1 MSRSLF
7 SRTLLAFALTAV
19 LLVPGASA
27 ARHRTAPIALRA
39 PEGVLAPLWSFLGR
53 LWAKEGCGLDPSG
66 RCATS
71 PVTTD
76 VGCGLDPSGAC
87 KPASTPESLDV
98 GCGLDPS
105 GQCNGG

>member
-19 LLVPGASA
+19 L
-27 ARHRTAPIALRA
+27 
-39 PEGVLAPLWSFLGR
+39 LAPLWSFLGR

>member
-7 SRTLLAFALTAV
+7 SRTLLAFALAAA
-19 LLVPGASA
+19 LLVSGASA
-27 ARHRTAPIALRA
+27 ARHRTARIALRA
-39 PEGVLAPLWSFLGR
+39 PQDVLAPLWSFLDR
-53 LWAKEGCGLDPSG
+53 LWAKEGCGLDPHG
-66 RCATS
+66 ACATS

-87 KPASTPESLDV
+87 APSAPESLDA
-98 GCGLDPS
+98 GCGLDPN

>member
-19 LLVPGASA
+19 LFGSGASA
-27 ARHRTAPIALRA
+27 AGHRTARVALRT
-39 PEGVLAPLWSFLGR
+39 PQDVLAPLWSFLGR
-53 LWAKEGCGLDPSG
+53 LWAKEGCGLDPNG
-66 RCATS
+66 VCTTS

-87 KPASTPESLDV
+87 NPASPLENVDA
-98 GCGLDPS
+98 GCGLDPN
-105 GQCNGG
+105 GRCNGS